1 MALPKFTV
9 PSMTPREAQP
19 VIKVLEERLVAL
31 VDTTLT
37 IKHIHWNVV
46 GPHFIAAH
54 EMLDDH
60 FDRVS
65 AMVDQTAERIAT
77 MGGTPIGTPGHLV
90 AARTWDDYSLGK
102 ASVPEHMAALDVV
115 YTGLIEDHRAA
126 ETKIGDKDRVTQD
139 MLLDHL
145 GKLELLQWFVRAHV
159 ESSGG
164 ELVALAGTEQ
174 AAARKARAKFAK

>member
-9 PSMTPREAQP
+9 PSMTPREAQS
-19 VIKVLEERLVAL
+19 VIRLLEERLVAL
-31 VDTTLT
+31 MDTALT

-60 FDRVS
+60 LKRVS

-77 MGGTPIGTPGHLV
+77 MGGTPVGTPGHLV
-90 AARTWDDYSLGK
+90 AARKWDDYSIGK
-102 ASVPEHMAALDVV
+102 ATVPEHMAALDVV

-126 ETKIGDKDRVTQD
+126 EAKAGDKDRVTQD
-139 MLLDHL
+139 MLLEHL
-145 GKLELLQWFVRAHV
+145 GQLELLQWFVRAHV

-164 ELVALAGTEQ
+164 ELVAAAGTER
-174 AAARKARAKFAK
+174 AAARRARAKFEK